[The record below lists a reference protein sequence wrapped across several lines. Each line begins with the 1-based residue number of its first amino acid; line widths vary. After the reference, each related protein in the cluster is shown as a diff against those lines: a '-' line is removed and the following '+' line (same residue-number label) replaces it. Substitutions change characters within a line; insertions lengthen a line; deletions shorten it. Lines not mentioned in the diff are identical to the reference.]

1 MKTLY
6 IDCGMGAAGDMLTAA
21 LLELV
26 PEPEKFLSRFRQL
39 GLPGVELTW
48 EKVSK
53 CGIMGSHVSVL
64 VHGEEEHSEDA
75 VRENSG
81 QEHLHGHDSGQEHP
95 PEYNCGHEH
104 GQASEHE
111 HAHTHTHVHTDM
123 QYIRKLIGTLD
134 LPGQVKKDVEAV
146 YGLIAAAESSVHGVP
161 VEQIHFH
168 EVGAM
173 DAVADVTAVCLLM
186 SQLAPEQ
193 VVVSPVNVGS
203 GHVHCAHGILPVPA
217 PATLRLLK
225 QVPIY
230 SSSVKGELCTPTGA
244 ALLSHFATGFG
255 PIPLM
260 RVKKA
265 GYGMGS
271 KDFEI
276 ANCVRVLL
284 GESVG

>member
-81 QEHLHGHDSGQEHP
+81 QEHP

-123 QYIRKLIGTLD
+123 Q
-134 LPGQVKKDVEAV
+134 
-146 YGLIAAAESSVHGVP
+146 
-161 VEQIHFH
+161 
-168 EVGAM
+168 
-173 DAVADVTAVCLLM
+173 
-186 SQLAPEQ
+186 
-193 VVVSPVNVGS
+193 
-203 GHVHCAHGILPVPA
+203 
-217 PATLRLLK
+217 
-225 QVPIY
+225 
-230 SSSVKGELCTPTGA
+230 
-244 ALLSHFATGFG
+244 
-255 PIPLM
+255 
-260 RVKKA
+260 
-265 GYGMGS
+265 
-271 KDFEI
+271 
-276 ANCVRVLL
+276 
-284 GESVG
+284 